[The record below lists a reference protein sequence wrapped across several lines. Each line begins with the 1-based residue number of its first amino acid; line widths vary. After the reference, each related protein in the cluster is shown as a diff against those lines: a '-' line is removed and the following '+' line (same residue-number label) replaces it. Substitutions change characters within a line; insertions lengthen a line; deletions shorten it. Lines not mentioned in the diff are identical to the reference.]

1 MRLDVPTFV
10 FMTVIGV
17 VSSLAAI
24 VIAERMAARRE
35 QPKPLPTPVAP
46 GAGTA

>member
-10 FMTVIGV
+10 FMTAIGV
-17 VSSLAAI
+17 ISSLAAI
-24 VIAERMAARRE
+24 IIAERLAERRE
-35 QPKPLPTPVAP
+35 QAKPLPSPVAP